1 MSIEMNNKIVAL
13 QIEVQKLKERL
24 ANFEQ
29 VYSPT
34 IDIVDELKRRSDRA
48 EEERIH
54 CKGLRVRTD
63 NGTQRN
69 QKAKASK
76 APF

>member
-13 QIEVQKLKERL
+13 QIEVQQLKETL
-24 ANFEQ
+24 ANFMQ
-29 VYSPT
+29 IYSPT

-54 CKGLRVRTD
+54 GKGLRVRTD
-63 NGTQRN
+63 NGNRN